1 MSSEIFESIDK
12 SQLVELKKILQDICF
27 SCAGLASICY
37 SCSVNDAFDAI
48 YVKQDLVTLENPVNE
63 SNILLADLLFEKNK
77 LLLAN
82 DFIDQIC
89 VNCTYQGFSCLKCEL
104 HKVKRNLASLP
115 VFEIQNKVLFDNSS
129 EPAKKSCSTSCS
141 TSCGVKK

>member
-1 MSSEIFESIDK
+1 MSSEIFDSIDK
-12 SQLVELKKILQDICF
+12 NQLLELKKILQALCF
-27 SCAGLASICY
+27 SCAGLDSLCDE
-37 SCSVNDAFDAI
+37 CSVNDSFEAI
-48 YVKQDLVTLENPVNE
+48 YLNQDLEMLSS
-63 SNILLADLLFEKNK
+63 SNDQANITFADLLFEKNK

-82 DFIDQIC
+82 DYVEKIC
-89 VNCTYQGFSCLKCEL
+89 VNCNYQGFSCLKCEL

>member
-12 SQLVELKKILQDICF
+12 SQLLELKKILQELCF
-27 SCAGLASICY
+27 SCVGLDSLCDD
-37 SCSVNDAFDAI
+37 CSVNDSFETI
-48 YVKQDLVTLENPVNE
+48 YLNQDLEMLSSSNDQ
-63 SNILLADLLFEKNK
+63 SNITFADLLFEKNK

-82 DFIDQIC
+82 DYVERIC
-89 VNCTYQGFSCLKCEL
+89 VNCSYQGFSCLKCEL
-104 HKVKRNLASLP
+104 HRVKRNLASLP
-115 VFEIQNKVLFDNSS
+115 VFEVQNKVLFDNSS